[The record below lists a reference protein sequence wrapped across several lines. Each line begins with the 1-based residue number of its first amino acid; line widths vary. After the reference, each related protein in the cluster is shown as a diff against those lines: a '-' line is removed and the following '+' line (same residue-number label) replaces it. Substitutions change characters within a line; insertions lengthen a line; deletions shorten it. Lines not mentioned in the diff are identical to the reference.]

1 VLATL
6 HTNDA
11 VGSVARLVDMGVE
24 PFLVA
29 SSLLGVLA
37 QRLVRR
43 LCPQCRRQHVPDAA
57 ECRLLGIEPNQ
68 AAAHSIYMPAGCDVC
83 NQTGYQG
90 RSGIFELLTVDEPL
104 RGLIHDGAAETRL
117 REHARARGLA
127 NIRED
132 GLRWVRSGHTSI
144 EEVLRVSRE

>member
-1 VLATL
+1 L

-43 LCPQCRRQHVPDAA
+43 LCPHCRRWHVPDAA
-57 ECRLLGIEPNQ
+57 ECRLLGIDPTQ
-68 AAAHSIYMPAGCDVC
+68 ANAQPVYMPVGCDAC

-90 RSGIFELLTVDEPL
+90 RTGVFELLTVDEPL
-104 RGLIHDGAAETRL
+104 RALIHDGAGETRL
-117 REHARARGLA
+117 REHARNRGMA